1 MTHFSGYKKTLP
13 TNQVRESTVFF
24 MEYPSSEKPFQG
36 GCMNARLSYYPAG
49 VFASQE
55 PPCMSVYQKTHRHH
69 PENQQDPI
77 RFRNLVKKLEESL
90 SKKYPKKEVMPLLS
104 PFYRLAD
111 DHRFWNHTLDGLA
124 VFGAPGMFRV
134 YRLQESVKDFA
145 VVSESFHTKPLVRI
159 FQSYERFQVLSL
171 TRSAIRLYEGTKDA
185 LDEIPLG
192 EEIPA
197 TMIEALGDLVTAP
210 HQTVASY
217 GKGVKG
223 PAMHHGHGVR
233 KDESEI
239 DAVRFFRIVDKGVFD
254 HHSQTTGLPLL
265 LVALPENQGLF
276 RQISQN
282 PYLMKDG
289 IDMNPDALANGM
301 MHSKA
306 WKVFEPQ
313 SRSRFNALIDEY
325 GDALSKGLG
334 SGDLEEVAR
343 AAVSGK
349 ISKLFIDNDFQVPGR
364 LNRATG
370 TFSPDDLDNPDIG
383 DLLDDIGELVLQK
396 GGNVHVV
403 HSERMPSNTGIA
415 AVFRF

>member
-1 MTHFSGYKKTLP
+1 MFGRAMYS
-13 TNQVRESTVFF
+13 FF

-36 GCMNARLSYYPAG
+36 GCMNARLSYYPAV

-77 RFRNLVKKLEESL
+77 RFRNLVRKLEESL
-90 SKKYPKKEVMPLLS
+90 SKKYPKKEVVPLLN

-159 FQSYERFQVLSL
+159 FQAYERFQVLSL
-171 TRSAIRLYEGTKDA
+171 TRNTIRLYEGTKDT
-185 LDEIPLG
+185 LDEISLAEG
-192 EEIPA
+192 IPA
-197 TMIEALGDLVTAP
+197 TMIEALGDHITAP

-217 GKGVKG
+217 GKGAKG
-223 PAMHHGHGVR
+223 PAMHHGHGAR
-233 KDESEI
+233 KDESEV

-254 HHSQTTGLPLL
+254 HHSRTTGLPLL

-289 IDMNPDALANGM
+289 IDMNPDALENGRI
-301 MHSKA
+301 HTKA

-313 SRSRFNALIDEY
+313 SRSRLNALIDEY
-325 GDALSKGLG
+325 GDALAKGLG

-349 ISKLFIDNDFQVPGR
+349 ISKLFIDNDYQVPGR
-364 LNRATG
+364 LDRVTG
-370 TFSPDDLDNPDIG
+370 TFSPDDLDNPEIG

-403 HSERMPSNTGIA
+403 HSERMPSSTGIA